1 MEFYTGKEV
10 KKMLN
15 ISDTTLMRYRN
26 DGLVKFSKI
35 SERKFLYEK
44 NTIDMLLNGTKTD
57 ENVKEEIRK
66 NVIYARVSTTKQK
79 DDLIKQEQL
88 LKDFCNTNGII
99 VDEIF
104 SEVASGMNENRSE
117 LNKLIKLV
125 TENKIEKIYITYKD
139 RLTRFG
145 FGYIEYLCNLY
156 NTKIVILNNTINKE
170 SFENELSN
178 DLISII
184 HHFSMKLYGKRR
196 SELNTIKKQLETKEN
211 GEIKNDK

>member
-44 NTIDMLLNGTKTD
+44 NTIDMLLNGTKID
-57 ENVKEEIRK
+57 EKVKEEIRK
-66 NVIYARVSTTKQK
+66 NVIYTRVSTTKQK
-79 DDLIKQEQL
+79 DDLVKQEQL

-196 SELNTIKKQLETKEN
+196 SELNTIKKQLETEEN

>member
-44 NTIDMLLNGTKTD
+44 NTIDMLLNGTKID
-57 ENVKEEIRK
+57 EKVKEEIRK
-66 NVIYARVSTTKQK
+66 NVIYTRVSTTKQK
-79 DDLIKQEQL
+79 DDLVKQEQL